1 MQREGT
7 LCCYRFQLPHLGAL
21 AAKICEI
28 NRVEIV
34 QNGFSNSK
42 SRRGGNERGCSGE
55 VREMPRDKLRAGND
69 KGFWGVE
76 ESAMK

>member
-1 MQREGT
+1 MRRECGGVA

-42 SRRGGNERGCSGE
+42 SRRGGNERGWCGE
-55 VREMPRDKLRAGND
+55 GRA
-69 KGFWGVE
+69 
-76 ESAMK
+76 